1 MANEMRQ
8 KIIDISSKSLAAK
21 KELASCYKRQ
31 EYSNTYNKTSSEC
44 VFLKCHN
51 FATCVHQLEQAL
63 REYADMILSI
73 IDLSRKKENR
83 TMGAINQSFVAF
95 MDATTKY
102 FGPKISGFYS
112 DALKSMQTIA
122 ANDDHF
128 MTYKLQNLFSNCEI
142 MYMAARLDFAPASL
156 DDLSKFCQSCFSQK
170 EIWNH
175 FLRLACPV
183 AVSSGH

>member
-1 MANEMRQ
+1 
-8 KIIDISSKSLAAK
+8 
-21 KELASCYKRQ
+21 
-31 EYSNTYNKTSSEC
+31 
-44 VFLKCHN
+44 
-51 FATCVHQLEQAL
+51 
-63 REYADMILSI
+63 
-73 IDLSRKKENR
+73 
-83 TMGAINQSFVAF
+83 MGAINQSFVAF

-156 DDLSKFCQSCFSQK
+156 DDLSKFCNNFSQKNQSKTTIGQSCFSQK